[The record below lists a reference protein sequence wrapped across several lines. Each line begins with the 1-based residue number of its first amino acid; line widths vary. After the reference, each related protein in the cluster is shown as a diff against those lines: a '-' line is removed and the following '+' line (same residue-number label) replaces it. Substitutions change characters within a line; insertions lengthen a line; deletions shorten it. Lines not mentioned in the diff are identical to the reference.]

1 MRSSRPTTHGRL
13 ARWFYA
19 LINARHGVLLGA
31 PLAAA
36 LIMMLVLQG
45 GVGGVSEDQPSGQVV
60 LRWEVYNAGHVVSMP
75 STEAERPSVGGGIF
89 NSGALTLHG
98 STVSGNVAQGGV
110 EASVPPATPHGA
122 LVRILT
128 LSSDSV
134 PYSSINSRWRVFN
147 AGAVTWGSG
156 YRVTLQNTAYSADL
170 RGVQA
175 LYTFDEGSGVIVQ
188 DVSGTGVPL
197 YLQVAEPITTTST
210 LDGVITDYPQEMLY
224 SNANTLMS
232 QVVHTNPSAAYFSTL
247 DYFGSSAERRRLV
260 QPVMTGVPAPQSG
273 AGTTLSDLAA
283 LFRQDKP
290 IYVLAELDATTF
302 QKEPAE
308 PQRILFDPRVPISF
322 VWNIKPLEER
332 EQDLTVKLFL
342 EGIPLNGTEPT
353 RIPIYTNV
361 VHTYV
366 GVRMFAYG
374 TPIALYATLYA
385 SLTFAL
391 GGLATWA
398 VPRAYAGVVA
408 LYSRRQQR
416 KKAARRA
423 ASQLAVATRRYSR
436 KTPGRHS

>member
-1 MRSSRPTTHGRL
+1 MTDPYVDDYSEFSPHGEWLEPVESGQKFDYNSSLALIYASGDGYVDLGAWATPLGVAVDSSGGVYVSDWSNSRVQVFNHGRVI
-13 ARWFYA
+13 W
-19 LINARHGVLLGA
+19 
-31 PLAAA
+31 
-36 LIMMLVLQG
+36 
-45 GVGGVSEDQPSGQVV
+45 
-60 LRWEVYNAGHVVSMP
+60 
-75 STEAERPSVGGGIF
+75 
-89 NSGALTLHG
+89 G
-98 STVSGNVAQGGV
+98 ST
-110 EASVPPATPHGA
+110 
-122 LVRILT
+122 
-128 LSSDSV
+128 
-134 PYSSINSRWRVFN
+134 F
-147 AGAVTWGSG
+147 
-156 YRVTLQNTAYSADL
+156 
-170 RGVQA
+170 
-175 LYTFDEGSGVIVQ
+175 
-188 DVSGTGVPL
+188 
-197 YLQVAEPITTTST
+197 ITTTTT

-224 SNANTLMS
+224 SSANTLMS
-232 QVVHTNPSAAYFSTL
+232 QVVDTNPSAAYFSAL
-247 DYFGSSAERRRLV
+247 DSYGSIDRRRLV
-260 QPVMTGVPAPQSG
+260 QPIMMGVPAPQSG
-273 AGTTLSDLAA
+273 MGGTTLNEMVA
-283 LFRQDKP
+283 LFRRDRP

-398 VPRAYAGVVA
+398 VPRAYAGVVT

-423 ASQLAVATRRYSR
+423 VGQLATAAHRYNR
-436 KTPGRHS
+436 KTPGRRG